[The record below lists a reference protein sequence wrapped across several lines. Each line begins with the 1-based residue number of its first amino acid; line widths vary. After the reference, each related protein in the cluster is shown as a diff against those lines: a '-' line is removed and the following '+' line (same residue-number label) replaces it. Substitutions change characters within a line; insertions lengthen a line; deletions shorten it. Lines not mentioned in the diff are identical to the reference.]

1 MQSAAADE
9 RAAKLQAEAEALRA
23 EIEQLQDELQDARDA
38 QAAAQASQAASEAAQ
53 ADAEA
58 AAVRLVQ
65 ERAADGLSRGLVE
78 TDTTQ
83 QEADSAR
90 DLEALLTEQR
100 TRRAEAR
107 ADEAEARAAAAE
119 AAAEAAAAA
128 AARAPPMAATS
139 SSRVAEDVT
148 VPPPPPPPP
157 PYPPSSLAPPP
168 PPPYPPPEADTMQQP
183 ANSARDLEALLAEQR
198 ARRAEARAGEAEA
211 RAAVAE
217 AAAAAATKAA
227 GATEARAAAEAAM
240 AAARLAAASQEM
252 ASAMAEAMTAAAE
265 ATEAEAREAH
275 ACEEA
280 ARHEMRVS
288 EVEATLYAQRSDA
301 ARNATTR
308 RVLCAELRAME
319 GAHAVE
325 LLQLR
330 AELLRL
336 QSFEDARVTQAL
348 QEAILQKK
356 HASEAALA
364 SGSLGGLGKALM
376 GGGFAWSGGSRPA
389 AMSTPSRTPQAPTP
403 QPAHGV
409 QPKAL
414 PFDSEVVDDSTRD
427 IVE

>member
-1 MQSAAADE
+1 
-9 RAAKLQAEAEALRA
+9 
-23 EIEQLQDELQDARDA
+23 
-38 QAAAQASQAASEAAQ
+38 
-53 ADAEA
+53 
-58 AAVRLVQ
+58 
-65 ERAADGLSRGLVE
+65 
-78 TDTTQ
+78 
-83 QEADSAR
+83 
-90 DLEALLTEQR
+90 
-100 TRRAEAR
+100 
-107 ADEAEARAAAAE
+107 
-119 AAAEAAAAA
+119 
-128 AARAPPMAATS
+128 
-139 SSRVAEDVT
+139 
-148 VPPPPPPPP
+148 
-157 PYPPSSLAPPP
+157 
-168 PPPYPPPEADTMQQP
+168 MQQP

-227 GATEARAAAEAAM
+227 DATEARAAAEAAM

-275 ACEEA
+275 VCKEA

-319 GAHAVE
+319 DTHAVE
-325 LLQLR
+325 LLRLH
-330 AELLRL
+330 AELVRL

-356 HASEAALA
+356 QASEAALA

-376 GGGFAWSGGSRPA
+376 GGGFARSGGSRPG
-389 AMSTPSRTPQAPTP
+389 AMSTPSRTPQAPTL
-403 QPAHGV
+403 QPSHSL
-409 QPKAL
+409 QPKTL
-414 PFDSEVVDDSTRD
+414 PFDGEVVDDSTRD